1 MVEIPITIEAVEMFD
16 YVFSSFKV
24 KHVELKNRVVMA
36 PVGHC
41 LASPDGYVTRD
52 LVEYCKRLAKGG
64 AGVIVLPDSPV
75 DFEYSRMPEYQLN
88 LGDDGVIG
96 GLSLLVE
103 SIHRY
108 GAKAS
113 IQLNHGGRIVN
124 PNIIRRDPI
133 APSPIPPRI
142 EDKWL
147 RQFFP
152 QMNYK
157 IVEMT
162 YEHISTVINRF
173 AEACYRC
180 LQAGFEM
187 VMIHG
192 AHGCLLA
199 QFASPYTNRRNDCY
213 GGSLEGRAEFII
225 EVLDAVRSKVG
236 DSLVLQYR
244 ISAEEFVPGGMTIDD
259 TIDLIR
265 LIEDKIDIL
274 HISAGIVSNPETI
287 FRGFAPVFQPRGV
300 HVKYAEKIRE
310 KVKVPLALVGNMD
323 IELADKLIGEGI
335 IDLVDIARPILADP
349 DYVNKY
355 IMGKIDEVRPCVK
368 CNYCGYR
375 VNQRLPIR
383 CSVNPTLGREIEYPD
398 IPPAKIKKKVVVV
411 GGGPAGL
418 ESALVAAERGHKV
431 ILYEREESLGGNL
444 RCAAALPFKNE
455 MKSFLNWLINK
466 VTRNPNVEIL
476 LSTEATPEK
485 VRNENPDAI
494 IVAVGSEPL
503 YPNVDGAEKHN
514 IVWAGDVLLGKTE
527 VGEKV
532 VVYGAD
538 YYGCETALFLAQQGS
553 KVILIDDKKPQ
564 QILTDIDMAV
574 RAALLSLLHQC
585 NVKFMLESYIGQIM
599 ENEITVLNKQRS
611 RFKISFDAL
620 VFSLGMKPRPYAK
633 NYLRLAPEVYM
644 VGDCV
649 KPGKLNDAIHQ
660 AFNVAVEL

>member
-1 MVEIPITIEAVEMFD
+1 
-16 YVFSSFKV
+16 
-24 KHVELKNRVVMA
+24 MA

-41 LASPDGYVTRD
+41 LASPNGYVTRD

-113 IQLNHGGRIVN
+113 IQLNRGGRVVN

-152 QMNYK
+152 QTDYK
-157 IVEMT
+157 VVEMT
-162 YEHISTVINRF
+162 YEHIKMVINRF
-173 AEACYRC
+173 ADACYRC

-199 QFASPYTNRRNDCY
+199 QFVSPYTNKRNDRY
-213 GGSLEGRAEFII
+213 GGSLEGRAEFIL

-236 DSLVLQYR
+236 NSLVLQYR
-244 ISAEEFVPGGMTIDD
+244 ISAEELVPGGMTIND
-259 TIDLIR
+259 TIDFIR

-287 FRGFAPVFQPRGV
+287 FKGFAPVFQPRGV

-323 IELADKLIGEGI
+323 IELADKLIGEGV
-335 IDLVDIARPILADP
+335 IDLADIARPILADP

-355 IMGKIDEVRPCVK
+355 IMGKIDDIRPCVK

-375 VNQRLPIR
+375 VNRKLPVR

-398 IPPAKIKKKVVVV
+398 MPPAKVKKKVVVI

-418 ESALVAAERGHKV
+418 EAALIAAERGHKV
-431 ILYEREESLGGNL
+431 ILYEKEENLGGNL
-444 RCAAALPFKNE
+444 KCAAAPPFKVD
-455 MKSFLNWLINK
+455 MKSFLNWLVNK
-466 VTRNPNVEIL
+466 VTRNPNVEVL

-485 VRNENPDAI
+485 VRGENPDAI
-494 IVAVGSEPL
+494 IVAIGSEPI
-503 YPNVDGAEKHN
+503 YPDLEGADKHN
-514 IVWAGDVLLGKTE
+514 VVWAGDVLLGKAK

-538 YYGCETALFLAQQGS
+538 YDGCETALFLAQQGK
-553 KVILIDDKKPQ
+553 KVVLVDNISPQ
-564 QILTDIDMAV
+564 EVLMDIDVAV
-574 RAALLSLLHQC
+574 KAALLSLLHQH
-585 NVKFMLESYIGQIM
+585 NVKFMLEAFISQIM
-599 ENEITVLNKQRS
+599 EGEVIVFNKQRS
-611 RFKISFDAL
+611 PLKIPFNTV
-620 VFSLGMKPRPYAK
+620 VFSLGMKPRPGAE
-633 NYLRLAPEVYM
+633 NYRQVAPEVYM

-649 KPGKLNDAIHQ
+649 KPGRLNNAIHQ
-660 AFNVAVEL
+660 AFNVAAEL